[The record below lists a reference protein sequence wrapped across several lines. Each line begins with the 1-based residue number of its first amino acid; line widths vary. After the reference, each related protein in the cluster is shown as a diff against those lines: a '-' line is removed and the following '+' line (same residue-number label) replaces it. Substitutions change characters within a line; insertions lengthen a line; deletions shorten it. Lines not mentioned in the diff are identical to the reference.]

1 MRRPV
6 NNEIVTTTGQ
16 FWMATKVVLNAGD
29 ADVWG
34 KLEQIQR
41 FDPAI
46 SGGIESIM
54 QGHHLLS
61 RDKPISMLISSGYE
75 EVHQIDTGFCAHIA
89 DAVIG
94 QDWRLS
100 GTSIDHTLRFRVAF
114 AGEAGYVARAS
125 RLSDA
130 SARCAFIVRPPGES
144 LTANFKGGSAYRYCS
159 LSLTRD
165 YLRNTLEL
173 TDEEWPAMLTTYWA
187 RRETVMGHFPASKTS
202 LTQASRFFNIRLSRA
217 WHDLTVRTIALDL
230 LRLLFQDWRSARP
243 QARAS
248 LRVTPAERSKLSKI
262 REQIDLDPA
271 APVTMRTLST
281 KAKMNR
287 NKLHFGFKQQFGA
300 SIHEYQTELRMR
312 SALRLLQT
320 TDLPIAEIAERAGY
334 PEPTNF
340 TAAFKKHFASL
351 PRDMRNSDQ
360 KR

>member
-1 MRRPV
+1 
-6 NNEIVTTTGQ
+6 
-16 FWMATKVVLNAGD
+16 MATKVVLNAGD
-29 ADVWG
+29 ADVWA

-46 SGGIESIM
+46 SGGIDSIM

-89 DAVIG
+89 DAVIH

-100 GTSIDHTLRFRVAF
+100 GRSIDHTLRFRVAF
-114 AGEAGYVARAS
+114 EGKAGYVARAS

-130 SARCAFIVRPPGES
+130 SSRCAFIVRPPGES
-144 LTANFKGGSAYRYCS
+144 LTANFKGGAAYRYCS
-159 LSLTRD
+159 LSLTQD

-230 LRLLFQDWRSARP
+230 LRLLFQDWQSARP
-243 QARAS
+243 QSRAS
-248 LRVTPAERSKLSKI
+248 IRITPAERSKLSKI
-262 REQIDLDPA
+262 RAQIDLDPA
-271 APVTMRTLST
+271 SPVTIRALSA
-281 KAKMNR
+281 KARMNR

-312 SALRLLQT
+312 AALRLLQT
-320 TDLPIAEIAERAGY
+320 TELPIGEIAERTGY

-360 KR
+360 RGTGALKAL